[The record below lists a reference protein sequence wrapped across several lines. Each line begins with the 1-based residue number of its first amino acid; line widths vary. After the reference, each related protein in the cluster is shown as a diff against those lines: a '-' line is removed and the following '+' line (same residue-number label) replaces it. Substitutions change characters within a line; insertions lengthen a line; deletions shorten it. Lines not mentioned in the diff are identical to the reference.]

1 MRSMLDDAW
10 DAALA
15 AVVGEAEPDLRT
27 KLRAYETAA
36 RKNVASGALAS
47 VSANGRTTAFSTN
60 GAQGQDI
67 TEGWRDLVDLYDKIK
82 AELSSNDDAEIK
94 TEMMARLVPV
104 TEWENDYSGVCR

>member
-1 MRSMLDDAW
+1 MLDDAW

-15 AVVGEAEPDLRT
+15 AAEEPSEPDLRSQ
-27 KLRAYETAA
+27 LRSNETTA

-47 VSANGRTTAFSTN
+47 VSANGRTTQFSTN

-67 TEGWRDLVDLYDKIK
+67 TESWRDLVDLYDKIR
-82 AELSSNDDAEIK
+82 AELESTDDAEIK